1 MSTAFS
7 ASQQRTTDDWEAAIG
22 RQVRE
27 LRLRQNIRQRDLAR
41 QANVSLSAV
50 QNLEHGAGSSLR
62 TLVGVARALGRAD
75 WLESFAPPQTVSP
88 MQMLQERRRAEA
100 AQRSRARVPGPRA

>member
-1 MSTAFS
+1 MSTVFS
-7 ASQQRTTDDWEAAIG
+7 TSVRTTDDWEAAVG

-62 TLVGVARALGRAD
+62 TLVGVARALDRTD
-75 WLESFAPPQTVSP
+75 WLESLAPPQTISP
-88 MQMLQERRRAEA
+88 MRMLEERRRAEA
-100 AQRSRARVPGPRA
+100 AQRSRARVAGPRA